1 MGFILYIISL
11 FLHIIFVPSGIVF
24 GLIKAF
30 YNARLVDGLKHA
42 DAKFRKMAI
51 GTDVYG
57 NVFAEELFNYTLL
70 SANSEHKFGE
80 YGITISAVL
89 GHNQYHNT
97 LSRTGKSSRF
107 YPRQN
112 RKGSLSQS
120 LFTNPFNPYLYMK
133 YILILFI
140 LLEILLV
147 NLFSA
152 SGQTVIRVASKL
164 PTANTLVLNTPPSLP
179 VATTAPQTDCEATVA
194 SYKEKLQKAQL
205 KAAKANK
212 NDNLFKLLTAV
223 ISIAATVFLAK
234 K

>member
-1 MGFILYIISL
+1 
-11 FLHIIFVPSGIVF
+11 
-24 GLIKAF
+24 
-30 YNARLVDGLKHA
+30 
-42 DAKFRKMAI
+42 
-51 GTDVYG
+51 
-57 NVFAEELFNYTLL
+57 
-70 SANSEHKFGE
+70 
-80 YGITISAVL
+80 
-89 GHNQYHNT
+89 
-97 LSRTGKSSRF
+97 
-107 YPRQN
+107 
-112 RKGSLSQS
+112 
-120 LFTNPFNPYLYMK
+120 MK

-164 PTANTLVLNTPPSLP
+164 PTANTLVLNTPPALP
-179 VATTAPQTDCEATVA
+179 VATTAPQTDCEATIA